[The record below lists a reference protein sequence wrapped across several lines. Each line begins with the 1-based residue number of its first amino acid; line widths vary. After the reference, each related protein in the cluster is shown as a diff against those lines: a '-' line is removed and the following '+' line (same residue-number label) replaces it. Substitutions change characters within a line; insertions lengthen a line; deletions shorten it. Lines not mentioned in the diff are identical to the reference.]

1 MQCALVVIHTI
12 RYLPNLEEKINFEG
26 KRDRWR
32 GYNPAEYQ
40 RVVERYDKIEEE
52 KRKQREKQLREEKF
66 QQGTDATDGDGE
78 GGAKAV
84 DHDSDS
90 SSEGEGDEDDAK
102 YAEGANMI
110 QKFDAKNRVS
120 VRNLRIREDTAK
132 YVLRFARV
140 GRVITPRETCCD
152 FLVWVE

>member
-1 MQCALVVIHTI
+1 MCRAVPHSVVILTLPDGTLDT
-12 RYLPNLEEKINFEG
+12 RYLPNLEDKINFEG

-52 KRKQREKQLREEKF
+52 KLKQREKQLREEKF
-66 QQGTDATDGDGE
+66 QQGTDAVDNGE
-78 GGAKAV
+78 AGGAAKAV
-84 DHDSDS
+84 EHDSDS
-90 SSEGEGDEDDAK
+90 SSEDGDDEDDAK
-102 YAEGANMI
+102 YAESSNMI

-132 YVLRFARV
+132 YVLLF
-140 GRVITPRETCCD
+140 CCCCCC
-152 FLVWVE
+152 WSW